1 LRSPGTTESNERGV
15 TKPGTCRAF
24 CLNRGAFSGE
34 VDTGSPQ
41 QTRQNQKS
49 VVMAQT
55 PQDMNPARSYSAANR
70 RGQ

>member
-1 LRSPGTTESNERGV
+1 
-15 TKPGTCRAF
+15 
-24 CLNRGAFSGE
+24 LNGGAFSGE